1 MTGDAEYEALTAA
14 AAAWAP
20 SAVGQFEVSGA
31 DAHAFVNR
39 ACTVDI
45 TRVPP
50 GRFAHALFLRDDA
63 TILGRVTV
71 YRFGD
76 VVMLL
81 VDGAQRAELWDYI
94 VARKHGAVR
103 LRDIS
108 ETVAAVVVRGP
119 SAAARIG
126 ALLDPVPQ
134 QAGDLVTARLAGVDV
149 FAARTTSDG
158 PDGIDLYCRSR
169 DLDSLKGALARLA
182 IPFVGDATW
191 ALARLEWGVAR
202 IGTEIGEDDTP
213 VEAALEGLVAAA
225 KGAPFP
231 GEVALA
237 TRQRAGA
244 LKRLVGFR
252 VSGSE
257 VPPVGAEVRV
267 NDRAVDRVRT
277 AALSPRFG
285 VIGMTSVPVGA
296 DAGGTPLVIT
306 GDGRRWEGEVVRPPF
321 VAMPGGAA
329 PPARGTLG

>member
-1 MTGDAEYEALTAA
+1 MTPADEYEALTAA

-20 SAVGQFEVSGA
+20 TSVGQFEVSGA

-39 ACTVDI
+39 ICTVDI
-45 TRVPP
+45 ARVPP
-50 GRFAHALFLRDDA
+50 GRFAHGLFLRDDA

-81 VDGAQRAELWDYI
+81 VDGAQRAELWEFI
-94 VARKHGAVR
+94 VQRKRGTVR

-108 ETVAAVVVRGP
+108 ESVAAVVVRGP
-119 SAAARIG
+119 AAAARIG
-126 ALLDPVPQ
+126 TLLEPVPS

-158 PDGIDLYCRSR
+158 PDGIDLYCRAR
-169 DLDSLKGALARLA
+169 DLDSLTGALGRLA
-182 IPFVGDATW
+182 IPFVSNETW

-202 IGTEIGEDDTP
+202 VGIEVGTDDTP
-213 VEAALEGLVAAA
+213 VEAALEGLVATA

-252 VSGSE
+252 VPGAS
-257 VPPVGAEVRV
+257 VPPIGAAVHV
-267 NDRAVDRVRT
+267 NDRLVDRVRS
-277 AALSPRFG
+277 AAHSPRFG
-285 VIGMTSVPVGA
+285 VIGMTAVPVGA

-306 GDGRRWEGEVVRPPF
+306 ADGTSWEGEVVRPPF
-321 VAMPGGAA
+321 VAASWGSGPTERGA
-329 PPARGTLG
+329 LG